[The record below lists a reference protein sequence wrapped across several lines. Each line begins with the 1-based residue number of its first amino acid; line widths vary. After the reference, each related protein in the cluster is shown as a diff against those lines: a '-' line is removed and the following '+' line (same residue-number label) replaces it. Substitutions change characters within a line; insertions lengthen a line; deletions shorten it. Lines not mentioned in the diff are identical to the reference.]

1 MDMVE
6 LLSVGPEE
14 VDEEEALRVEG
25 GEMAWMA
32 PNSVEGASTARVYC
46 PGGVDG
52 SGLSLL

>member
-25 GEMAWMA
+25 GEMA